1 VRLLY
6 YDLKFSVNEIYFSKQ
21 FLAKFSR
28 NIKITNNK
36 KSLFCLRISKKS
48 FYKTIEFESIENT
61 KQQNKNITK
70 TIASIDEKFKL
81 KKKTSVKKRRFKI
94 NCLRKNQ
101 DANVKKKKKRDSNAK
116 KRFVKNS

>member
-6 YDLKFSVNEIYFSKQ
+6 YNLKLSVNEIYFLKQ

-36 KSLFCLRISKKS
+36 KSLLCLRVSKKS
-48 FYKTIEFESIENT
+48 LYKTIELELIKNT

-81 KKKTSVKKRRFKI
+81 KKNKR
-94 NCLRKNQ
+94 
-101 DANVKKKKKRDSNAK
+101 
-116 KRFVKNS
+116 